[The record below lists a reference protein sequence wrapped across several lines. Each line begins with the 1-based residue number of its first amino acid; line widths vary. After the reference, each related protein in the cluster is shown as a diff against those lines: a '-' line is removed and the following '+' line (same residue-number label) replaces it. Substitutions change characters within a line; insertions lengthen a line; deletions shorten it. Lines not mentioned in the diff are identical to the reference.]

1 MAIVYNPEKFH
12 VDFSSHPNL
21 SKSEKE
27 DLQKIQETYRPMERV
42 EYLTQYRIEGK
53 LTDDEFEQLTGVP
66 YNFE

>member
-1 MAIVYNPEKFH
+1 MAIVYNPEKFR
-12 VDFSSHPNL
+12 VDFSSHTNL

-53 LTDDEFEQLTGVP
+53 LTDD
-66 YNFE
+66 